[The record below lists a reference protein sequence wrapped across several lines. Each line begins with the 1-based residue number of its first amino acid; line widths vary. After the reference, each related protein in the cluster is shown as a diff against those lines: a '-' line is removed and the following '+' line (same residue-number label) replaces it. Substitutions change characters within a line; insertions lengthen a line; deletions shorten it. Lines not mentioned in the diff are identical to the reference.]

1 VTTEVVFLRGRVRR
15 LEAEAEI
22 ARRLAHLE
30 DQGPPRSRIWRF
42 IERESEHFEIT
53 ALCRVCDVS
62 RSAFYD
68 WLKKGEGPSQADV
81 DEANLAN
88 VIYDIW
94 KKSRRRYGV
103 PRVTAALAKQG
114 ARVNDKRV
122 ARLMGQLG
130 IEGISG
136 RRKMKTTRRD
146 PAHVPAADLVERDFS
161 AEAPDE
167 LWLTDLTYIATDEGW
182 LYLCSILDV
191 FSRRLLGW
199 SLADH
204 MRTELCTDALDAAA
218 MVRGRGRFAGTVLH
232 SDHGC
237 QYTSEDFKARC
248 KALGIVQSMGSV
260 GDSYDNCMMESAWS
274 SLKRELVY
282 ETHFTTREEAR
293 QAVFE
298 WLIWYNYERL
308 HSSIGYMSPVEFEES
323 WDNQEAA

>member
-1 VTTEVVFLRGRVRR
+1 VTSEVVFLRGRVRR

-30 DQGPPRSRIWRF
+30 
-42 IERESEHFEIT
+42 
-53 ALCRVCDVS
+53 
-62 RSAFYD
+62 
-68 WLKKGEGPSQADV
+68 EGPSGADL
-81 DEANLAN
+81 DEAYLAN
-88 VIYDIW
+88 VSYDIW
-94 KKSRRRYGV
+94 KKSKRRYGV

-136 RRKMKTTRRD
+136 RRKIKTTRRD
-146 PAHVPAADLVERDFS
+146 PSHVPSADLVERDFS
-161 AEAPDE
+161 AQQPDE

-204 MRTELCTDALDAAA
+204 MGTELCSDALDAAT
-218 MVRGRGRFAGTVLH
+218 MVRNRGRFAGTVLH

-248 KALGIVQSMGSV
+248 TALGIVQSMGTV
-260 GDSYDNCMMESAWS
+260 GNCDNCMMESVWS

-298 WLIWYNYERL
+298 WLIWYNSERL
-308 HSSIGYMSPVEFEES
+308 HSSIGYMSPMEFEES

>member
-1 VTTEVVFLRGRVRR
+1 MTNEVVFLRGRVRR

-22 ARRLAHLE
+22 ARRLAHLD
-30 DQGPPRSRIWRF
+30 DQGPPRTRIWRF
-42 IERESEHFEIT
+42 IEREAEHFEIT
-53 ALCRVCDVS
+53 ALCRVCGVS

-68 WLKKGEGPSQADV
+68 WRKKGEGPSQADL
-81 DEANLAN
+81 DEAYLAN

-103 PRVTAALAKQG
+103 PRVTAAVAKQG

-122 ARLMGQLG
+122 ARIMGQLG

-146 PAHVPAADLVERDFS
+146 PAHVPAVDLVERDFS

-237 QYTSEDFKARC
+237 QYTSDDFKARC
-248 KALGIVQSMGSV
+248 KTLGIVQSMGSV

-298 WLIWYNYERL
+298 WLIWYNHERF

>member
-1 VTTEVVFLRGRVRR
+1 MTSEVVFLRRRVRR
-15 LEAEAEI
+15 LESEAEI
-22 ARRLAHLE
+22 ARRLAHVE
-30 DQGPPRSRIWRF
+30 DQGPPRIRIWRF
-42 IERESEHFEIT
+42 IERESEQFEIT
-53 ALCRVCDVS
+53 ALCRVCGVS
-62 RSAFYD
+62 RSAYYD
-68 WLKKGEGPSQADV
+68 WHKRGEGPSGADL
-81 DEANLAN
+81 DDAYLAN
-88 VIYDIW
+88 AIYDIW

-114 ARVNDKRV
+114 ARVNEKRV

-136 RRKMKTTRRD
+136 RRQVKTTRRD
-146 PAHVPAADLVERDFS
+146 PAHVPAADLVERNFS
-161 AEAPDE
+161 AEEPDE

-237 QYTSEDFKARC
+237 QYTSEDF
-248 KALGIVQSMGSV
+248 
-260 GDSYDNCMMESAWS
+260 
-274 SLKRELVY
+274 
-282 ETHFTTREEAR
+282 
-293 QAVFE
+293 
-298 WLIWYNYERL
+298 
-308 HSSIGYMSPVEFEES
+308 
-323 WDNQEAA
+323 